1 MAATARRLLDA
12 STLCAIATVTADVSA
27 HVNSAYF
34 AWSRDFHI
42 VWLSEPRARHSRN
55 LRVNNSVAIAVYD
68 STQTWGTPDRGIQLF
83 GSAREVGGEN
93 DNQAETLYAKRFPDF
108 TETDLGAYGFYV
120 FRARRLKLFDER
132 ALGAGT
138 FVTARLTR
146 DRRLAWERG
155 SPHAP
160 TSRSI
165 RRTTASGPAPVALC
179 GRSTG
184 RIGRA
189 ERGEAV
195 ADSVAEVD

>member
-1 MAATARRLLDA
+1 MAIERSKRPLAAARMAATARRLLDA
-12 STLCAIATVTADVSA
+12 STLCAIATVTADGSA

-68 STQTWGTPDRGIQLF
+68 STQTWGMPDRGIQLF

-108 TETDLGAYGFYV
+108 TETDLSAYGFYV

-146 DRRLAWERG
+146 DRRLAWER
-155 SPHAP
+155 
-160 TSRSI
+160 TEIYRSA
-165 RRTTASGPAPVALC
+165 T
-179 GRSTG
+179 
-184 RIGRA
+184 
-189 ERGEAV
+189 
-195 ADSVAEVD
+195 